1 MMLKLKLLI
10 ESQAGRQSL
19 CILLLAIAMIIV
31 MSDQAMA
38 QSINLNPITNF
49 LTSIT
54 NALTGPL
61 GKAMATLA
69 LIGVVITWFFGY
81 IDMRQA
87 MWVCIAIVIIGSA
100 SMIVNS
106 LWSTG
111 N

>member
-1 MMLKLKLLI
+1 MMMKLKSMM
-10 ESQAGRQSL
+10 ESQVGRQSL
-19 CILLLAIAMIIV
+19 CVLLLAMALLII

-54 NALTGPL
+54 NAITGPL

-69 LIGVVITWFFGY
+69 LVGVAITWFFGY
-81 IDMRQA
+81 IDFRQA

-106 LWSTG
+106 LWATG